1 MLKAPCE
8 VYRTTSIC
16 AVVKLCVYTYC
27 NDYNVEVWLVG
38 LTWCPVQEVH
48 LLAGRIM
55 QDECQNIP
63 LLFSFIRMTGC
74 TENVNLVIVHFH
86 FKWLNTFSLALLKVH
101 AAYWDA
107 TFDLLCSRKEHL
119 PSFTPLLSPFPP
131 PPYIFSDLA
140 NTCIFV
146 CFVCLYRFLWVVLLP
161 SLLVSVTMLI

>member
-16 AVVKLCVYTYC
+16 AVLKLCVYTYC

-119 PSFTPLLSPFPP
+119 PSFTPLLSPSPP
-131 PPYIFSDLA
+131 PHISFLILPIHAFLCVLYV
-140 NTCIFV
+140 CIAS
-146 CFVCLYRFLWVVLLP
+146 YG
-161 SLLVSVTMLI
+161 